1 MKSKHK
7 PAKTEKLADL
17 ESKWK
22 RALADY
28 HNLEKR
34 IDKEKEAFVKFSNAQ
49 LLQNLLPVLDDFE
62 RAEQHLKDQGLTLAV
77 NKFKEFLKN
86 EGVEEI
92 KAQGEEFNPHL
103 MEAMEMV
110 NGPKNRVVEVV
121 GKGYLLNDKVL
132 RVAKV
137 KVGSGE
143 NNNIEDNNIKEE

>member
-62 RAEQHLKDQGLTLAV
+62 RAEQHLKDQGLTLAI

-92 KAQGEEFNPHL
+92 KARGEEFNPHL

-110 NGPKNRVVEVV
+110 SGPKNRVVEVV
-121 GKGYLLNDKVL
+121 SKGYLLNDKVL

-143 NNNIEDNNIKEE
+143 DNNIKEE

>member
-1 MKSKHK
+1 MKKKHQS
-7 PAKTEKLADL
+7 AKAEKLADL

-28 HNLEKR
+28 ANLEKR
-34 IDKEKEAFVKFSNAQ
+34 IDKEKEVFVKFSNAQ

-77 NKFKEFLKN
+77 NKLKEVLKN

-92 KAQGEEFNPHL
+92 QALGEEFNPHL

-110 NGPKNRVVEVV
+110 YGPKNKVVEVV
-121 GKGYLLNDKVL
+121 VKGYLLNDKIL

-143 NNNIEDNNIKEE
+143 KNIEDNNIKEE